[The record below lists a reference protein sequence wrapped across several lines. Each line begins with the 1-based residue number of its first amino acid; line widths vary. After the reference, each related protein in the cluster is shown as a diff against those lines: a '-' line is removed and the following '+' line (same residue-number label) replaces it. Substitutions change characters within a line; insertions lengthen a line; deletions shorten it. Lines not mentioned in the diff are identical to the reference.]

1 MKYLPKK
8 DLVYAFAIW
17 SAPIIII
24 PFLIF
29 SFSVTILIIF
39 VLSFLLSFWLW
50 NSTSYR
56 IEKGE
61 LIIKCWIFGR
71 KVNIE
76 DIVKVKKTKNFL
88 ASYALA
94 SDRLEIT
101 ENNKTKYY
109 VSPDNFE
116 TFIAELKK
124 YNPNII
130 VS

>member
-8 DLVYAFAIW
+8 DKFYTFVIW
-17 SAPIIII
+17 SAPIIIL

-39 VLSFLLSFWLW
+39 VLSFLLSLWLW
-50 NSTSYR
+50 NSTSYK

-61 LIIKCWIFGR
+61 LFINCWVFRR
-71 KVNIE
+71 KVNIK

-88 ASYALA
+88 ASYAMAL
-94 SDRLEIT
+94 DRLEIT
-101 ENNKTKYY
+101 EKNNSKYY
-109 VSPDNFE
+109 ISPNNFE

-124 YNPNII
+124 YNPDII
-130 VS
+130 IS

>member
-8 DLVYAFAIW
+8 DKFYAFTIW
-17 SAPIIII
+17 SAPAILI

-29 SFSVTILIIF
+29 SFSETILIIF
-39 VLSFLLSFWLW
+39 VLCFLLSFWLW
-50 NSTSYR
+50 NSTSYK

-61 LIIKCWIFGR
+61 LLIKCWIFKR
-71 KVNIE
+71 KVNIKN
-76 DIVKVKKTKNFL
+76 IVTVKKTKNFL
-88 ASYALA
+88 ASYAMAL
-94 SDRLEIT
+94 DRLEIT
-101 ENNKTKYY
+101 ENNKSQYY

-124 YNPNII
+124 YNSDII